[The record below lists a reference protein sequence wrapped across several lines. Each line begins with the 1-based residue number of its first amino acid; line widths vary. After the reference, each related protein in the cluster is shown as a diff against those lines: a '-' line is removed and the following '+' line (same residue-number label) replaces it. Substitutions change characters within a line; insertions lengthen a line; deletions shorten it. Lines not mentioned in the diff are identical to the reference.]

1 MGGVC
6 CRPTPV
12 DFDGDVTLF
21 HFVLLRCVGKGAF
34 GKVRV
39 VQHKQTREL
48 YALKYINKAKCVK
61 MKAVPNVIQERRL
74 LEEVCPALES
84 VFSSLKVIQIDHP
97 YVAATMFEIRP
108 PVHLERLG
116 SLDEEVV
123 RFYVAQLS
131 SAIQFLHDMNIMH
144 RDIKPDNILLDERG
158 NAHLTDFNIGLKFS
172 ERKLMGV
179 AGSMAYMAPECVRS
193 PTPTFHA
200 ANDVGEFWLNVDT
213 IIKSTGGHLVITKDP
228 LKWPED
234 AEKKCSRPG
243 MQVLKGLL
251 DRDVTRRFGCKPHS
265 EGYHELQ
272 RHPWFKSIDW
282 DTLDS
287 KEQTSPFVPDAKKA
301 NFDASHELEELLL
314 EDNPLKAKTR
324 KANQENFSPE
334 MRQMEDQFTTYDFKK
349 MQRRSYFP
357 HNQLISTATATSSGM
372 ASSRPGTPAND
383 LRVENGI
390 SINGNSMDLDPL
402 ATFNNWID
410 RLRSQFSP
418 LPEGTTAA
426 VFRLLFPEQDVAFR
440 YDMQEKRLASALA
453 ACYGFP
459 EDNLTAWMSETSLGC
474 LGDDLRK
481 SLTRTDSKPCDYVG
495 PLSIQQVVDLLEE
508 LASHSGYSDADVRSK
523 YPTGSRRRD
532 KNTIIRKL
540 FRELPTMDAAFLAQ
554 IILKDLRPLLYPL
567 TETHYTAALK
577 SFNTL
582 SVTALTQE
590 HAMKAWDPSR
600 RMCDIYR
607 VRSRLVDAATG
618 FEAGLSSLTP
628 EIGVPIQMPK
638 SEKGRSCLH
647 VLERLQNSTEI
658 WAETKYDGERAQ
670 IHVKIR
676 PDKRAHIQ
684 IFSKSKRDSTW
695 DRHAIHDVIRQA
707 LQLDQERSCVQR
719 DVILDAEMVPW
730 HEGQIDEFWRIN
742 GLVEAT
748 AKGVRR
754 RESKSLIEEDLS
766 QLSLVTDNSDRQ
778 LGLVVFDIL
787 MLNSKSL
794 MRESYSARR
803 DILESVIKP
812 IPGLAILADRWPIG
826 LHWGNRQG
834 HPSLHHVFAE
844 CLAAAKE
851 GLVLKAGESGYNDR
865 RLPWVKLKKDYIPG
879 YGDCLDMVVLGVS
892 WEKERGREFRVA
904 PGTYTTFFI
913 GGLLKDR
920 GRSEKPVFGIYFTA
934 SYGLGRDQ
942 LEDVNFRI
950 KSSDP
955 IPFKSLNGSGSLPGY
970 DFQLHAGLTP
980 PMALLR
986 EPLLCEL
993 LGAGFSKSPHS
1004 RHYALRFPRITK
1016 IYRAQE
1022 RSWKEGVT
1030 LPNLHKIA
1038 RTAVGKTAAA
1048 ADEIWGKSE
1057 DETRK
1062 RKRASAQW
1070 EDRLFADDRRA
1081 AHRKQWSL
1089 LHRRILGT
1097 FQSSHQTIVTGTSHA
1112 PLADISNSPTTE
1124 TFSDATL

>member
-459 EDNLTAWMSETSLGC
+459 EDNLTAWMSETSMGC
-474 LGDDLRK
+474 LGDDLRE
-481 SLTRTDSKPCDYVG
+481 SLARTDSKPCDYIG

-508 LASHSGYSDADVRSK
+508 LASHSGYSDAD
-523 YPTGSRRRD
+523 
-532 KNTIIRKL
+532 
-540 FRELPTMDAAFLAQ
+540 
-554 IILKDLRPLLYPL
+554 
-567 TETHYTAALK
+567 
-577 SFNTL
+577 
-582 SVTALTQE
+582 
-590 HAMKAWDPSR
+590 
-600 RMCDIYR
+600 
-607 VRSRLVDAATG
+607 
-618 FEAGLSSLTP
+618 
-628 EIGVPIQMPK
+628 MPK

-647 VLERLQNSTEI
+647 ALERLQNSTEI

-676 PDKRAHIQ
+676 PGRPAHIQ

-707 LQLDQERSCVQR
+707 LQLDQERSCVQI

-778 LGLVVFDIL
+778 LGLVFFDIL

-920 GRSEKPVFGIYFTA
+920 GRSEKPVFDIYFTA

-950 KSSDP
+950 KSSEP
-955 IPFKSLNGSGSLPGY
+955 IPFRSLNGSGSLPGY

-993 LGAGFSKSPHS
+993 FGAGFSKSPHS

-1057 DETRK
+1057 YETRK

-1097 FQSSHQTIVTGTSHA
+1097 FQSSHQTIVTSTSHA
-1112 PLADISNSPTTE
+1112 SLADISNSPTTE